1 MRRALEALGYH
12 TIAFETGYTFINLED
27 ADRYLSPGL
36 GSGLSGFELM
46 FLRSTAGLLAL
57 DSAKVLPGVLAP
69 ELHGPQDNH
78 RDRIRFTFDELERLA
93 AEPGPKY
100 VYAHIVSPHD
110 PFVFGAEGQ
119 AVESPIAGSAGAGWE
134 QQAYADQARYVSRR
148 ALEMLQVVVS
158 ESEQPPVIL
167 LQADHGPGWNS
178 PAGRMG
184 ILNAYLFPGA
194 FQVVEKDLSPVNSF
208 RVMFNAVFSTSFV
221 LLPDIS
227 YFSLYQAPYDFALI
241 QPSCPP

>member
-1 MRRALEALGYH
+1 V
-12 TIAFETGYTFINLED
+12 
-27 ADRYLSPGL
+27 
-36 GSGLSGFELM
+36 
-46 FLRSTAGLLAL
+46 FLRSTAGLLVL
-57 DSAKVLPGVLAP
+57 DSAEVLPRVLAP
-69 ELHGPQDNH
+69 GLHGPQDNH
-78 RDRIRFTFDELERLA
+78 RERVRFTFDQLERLA
-93 AEPGPKY
+93 EEPGPKY

-134 QQAYADQARYVSRR
+134 QHAYADQARYISRR
-148 ALEMLQVVVS
+148 ALEMLRVLVS
-158 ESEQPPVIL
+158 ESEPPPVIL

-194 FQVVEKDLSPVNSF
+194 LQVVGKDLSPVNSF
-208 RVMFNAVFSTSFV
+208 RVMFNAVFSTSFG
-221 LLPDIS
+221 LLPDTS